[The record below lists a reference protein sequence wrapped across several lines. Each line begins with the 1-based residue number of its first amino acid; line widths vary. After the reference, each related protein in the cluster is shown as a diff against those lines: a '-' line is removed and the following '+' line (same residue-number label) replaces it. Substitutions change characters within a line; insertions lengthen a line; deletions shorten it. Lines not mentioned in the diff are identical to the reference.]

1 MAKGGSM
8 KGHMQSQNNGSRGRT
23 YAVLVLLAFG
33 AAIFGVMILHKLRE
47 RRIFNLLVKDKETEL
62 IDLKLLL
69 QKEREHTQEAKRKTE
84 EMRSKI
90 HSLRTQKRD
99 LDSRILEMKS
109 TISSLK
115 DEQRIIEAAL
125 KEKQDEIKML
135 REKHM
140 ETNPDNSHV
149 KLLSESL
156 RQKEAEVEDLKHRLE
171 LPVKVW
177 SVSADDPSNPPINFT
192 TKATERKEASE
203 GETEESHQSFRRDDQ
218 KNSTENIQRTA
229 DESALS
235 RNEGTRQGE
244 DRGQAQD
251 GETSADR
258 KSNIGEQESQELR
271 TDQEDVPG
279 NRSTSFQNLDGQRE
293 AADSS
298 KAGENFLEEKRYN
311 SRNATVESINHSG
324 LVQKQIN
331 EVGVVDAPDW
341 KEHGRALEDDQGN
354 FADSQGNNQQSGR
367 KDNPKSRDRSRVN
380 QENIRKTKGKSRRII
395 AESKVTE
402 SGGLP
407 EKRSI
412 VSMRNRKFFE
422 EMHGSETN
430 ERMGGSKQEKQE
442 HQQDQNM
449 DLNRNNGSAPENQR
463 IDMTDKNQQFK
474 DLEETFGNQI
484 RSEQEQRPEMGRQ
497 QMQDD
502 SSNLDE
508 APPRNALLNPEK
520 SAGAKES
527 SQGRKA
533 NTNEKIEKGQE
544 REVKDAE
551 SEIAQSSQEVH
562 AKIAVSEVNRV
573 PKEVRN
579 RKPDET
585 AQSQGATGI
594 NRKRQDQKQAVNL
607 HNSPEHANIAE
618 RDVKADD
625 LQFENNQETEGQL
638 DQSKGIS
645 QETRDQKPN
654 RNAQSEEKNTTVLK
668 DTEQRLASSLHSSS
682 AHARNAVR
690 AVKDGN
696 LDPEN
701 DKETEDADHS
711 ANLEEGEEDKDQTA
725 EPEF

>member
-1 MAKGGSM
+1 MAKGGNM
-8 KGHMQSQNNGSRGRT
+8 KGHMQSQNNGSRGRA

-47 RRIFNLLVKDKETEL
+47 RRIFNLLVKDKESEL
-62 IDLKLLL
+62 NDLKFLL

-99 LDSRILEMKS
+99 LNSRILEMKS

-115 DEQRIIEAAL
+115 DEQRIIEVAL
-125 KEKQDEIKML
+125 EEKQDEIKML

-140 ETNPDNSHV
+140 ETNPDNSQV

-192 TKATERKEASE
+192 TAATVRKEASE
-203 GETEESHQSFRRDDQ
+203 GETEELHRSFKRDDQ

-229 DESALS
+229 DESALN

-258 KSNIGEQESQELR
+258 KSNIGE
-271 TDQEDVPG
+271 ED
-279 NRSTSFQNLDGQRE
+279 RSTSFQTLDGQRE
-293 AADSS
+293 AADSF

-311 SRNATVESINHSG
+311 SGNASVESINHSG
-324 LVQKQIN
+324 QVQKQNN
-331 EVGVVDAPDW
+331 EVGVVDAPNW
-341 KEHGRALEDDQGN
+341 KEHGTAIGN
-354 FADSQGNNQQSGR
+354 FADSQGNNYRSGWN
-367 KDNPKSRDRSRVN
+367 DNPKSRDRLRVS

-395 AESKVTE
+395 ADSKVTE

-407 EKRSI
+407 EKGSI

-422 EMHGSETN
+422 EMHGGETN
-430 ERMGGSKQEKQE
+430 ERMEGGKQEKQE
-442 HQQDQNM
+442 HLQDQNM

-463 IDMTDKNQQFK
+463 IN

-484 RSEQEQRPEMGRQ
+484 RSEQEQKPDTGRQ

-508 APPRNALLNPEK
+508 APPHNALLNPEK

-527 SQGRKA
+527 SQEGRKA

-544 REVKDAE
+544 KEVKDAE
-551 SEIAQSSQEVH
+551 SEMAQSSQEVH
-562 AKIAVSEVNRV
+562 AKTAVSEVNRV
-573 PKEVRN
+573 SKEARN

-585 AQSQGATGI
+585 AQSQDATGI
-594 NRKRQDQKQAVNL
+594 NSKRQEQKQADNL
-607 HNSPEHANIAE
+607 HNYLEHANIAE

-625 LQFENNQETEGQL
+625 LQFENDQETGQL

-645 QETRDQKPN
+645 RETRDQKPN
-654 RNAQSEEKNTTVLK
+654 RNAQSEEQNTVVFR
-668 DTEQRLASSLHSSS
+668 DTEHRLASSFHSSS
-682 AHARNAVR
+682 AHARNAER

-701 DKETEDADHS
+701 DKEIEDLDHS
-711 ANLEEGEEDKDQTA
+711 KGSAANLEEEEEDNDQA
-725 EPEF
+725 DEPEF

>member
-47 RRIFNLLVKDKETEL
+47 RRIFNLLVKDKESEL
-62 IDLKLLL
+62 INLKLLL

-99 LDSRILEMKS
+99 LDNRILEMKS

-125 KEKQDEIKML
+125 EEKQDEIKML

-140 ETNPDNSHV
+140 ETNPDNSKV

-192 TKATERKEASE
+192 TKATGRKEATG
-203 GETEESHQSFRRDDQ
+203 GEIKELRESLRGDDQ
-218 KNSTENIQRTA
+218 KNPTENVERTA
-229 DESALS
+229 DESALN

-271 TDQEDVPG
+271 TAQEDTSADRKSNIGEQESQELRTAQEDFPG
-279 NRSTSFQNLDGQRE
+279 NRSISFQNLDGQRE

-298 KAGENFLEEKRYN
+298 KPEENFLEEKRYN
-311 SRNATVESINHSG
+311 SGNASVESINHSG
-324 LVQKQIN
+324 QVQKQ
-331 EVGVVDAPDW
+331 
-341 KEHGRALEDDQGN
+341 QGN
-354 FADSQGNNQQSGR
+354 FADSQANNQRSGQD
-367 KDNPKSRDRSRVN
+367 DNPKSRDRSTVN
-380 QENIRKTKGKSRRII
+380 QENIRKTKRKSRRII

-430 ERMGGSKQEKQE
+430 ERVGGGKQEKQE
-442 HQQDQNM
+442 HQHDQNM
-449 DLNRNNGSAPENQR
+449 DTDRNNGSGPENHR
-463 IDMTDKNQQFK
+463 IDMTDKTQQFK
-474 DLEETFGNQI
+474 DYQI
-484 RSEQEQRPEMGRQ
+484 RSEQEQKPDKGRQ

-520 SAGAKES
+520 SAGAIES
-527 SQGRKA
+527 SQEGRKA
-533 NTNEKIEKGQE
+533 NTNDKIEKGQE

-562 AKIAVSEVNRV
+562 AKTAVSEVNRV

-579 RKPDET
+579 RKPDDT

-594 NRKRQDQKQAVNL
+594 NRKREDQKQAGNL
-607 HNSPEHANIAE
+607 QNSPEHANIAE

-625 LQFENNQETEGQL
+625 LQFENDQETEGQL

-654 RNAQSEEKNTTVLK
+654 RNAQLEEKNTTVLK
-668 DTEQRLASSLHSSS
+668 DTEQRLASLHSSS
-682 AHARNAVR
+682 AHARNAER

-711 ANLEEGEEDKDQTA
+711 ANLEEGEEDKDQTD